1 MRFLF
6 LNADIVADMQI
17 SFLSKCKVPC
27 IIHIRILKDI
37 SEQKKWV
44 LTEALYVIVSIW
56 FITRDTTGMLVN
68 LCLDSMARLSLYACF
83 SKIKLSW
90 LGSFILYVEI
100 IVYILLLILKF
111 SSS

>member
-1 MRFLF
+1 
-6 LNADIVADMQI
+6 MQG
-17 SFLSKCKVPC
+17 SVYNTHPN
-27 IIHIRILKDI
+27 LKDI

-68 LCLDSMARLSLYACF
+68 LCIDSMARLSLCACF
-83 SKIKLSW
+83 WTVKLSW
-90 LGSFILYVEI
+90 VGSFILYVEI
-100 IVYILLLILKF
+100 IIYILFFILKF